1 MNGGGGGGGKRD
13 DGGGRWEE
21 GRNILMCEAHFV
33 FDVIILRD
41 VISVVPELVPCV
53 EFFSPT
59 RQLPPYWLTGMGG
72 RGGGG
77 REKGEKWPFGRA

>member
-1 MNGGGGGGGKRD
+1 MMGVG
-13 DGGGRWEE
+13 WEE

-41 VISVVPELVPCV
+41 VISVVPELVPCG

-72 RGGGG
+72 GGGRGVGGGG
-77 REKGEKWPFGRA
+77 GRREKGEKWPFGRA